1 MLGRRDGVARHARRM
16 GRDVMI
22 TGEVILDNY
31 QGWRVRYYLAT
42 DSRDAGRITADLK
55 SCGCSDKTLRKAKR
69 LLSSDRCNKGL
80 TVSKRKSRKTF
91 IIASK
96 STSVYEF
103 INTFVHELDHIEKHI
118 AKALNFDPYSERAS
132 YLVGELTRE
141 IVTNA
146 INKLLC
152 R

>member
-1 MLGRRDGVARHARRM
+1 
-16 GRDVMI
+16 MI
-22 TGEVILDNY
+22 TGEVVLDNY
-31 QGWRVRYYLAT
+31 RGWRVRYYLAT
-42 DSRDAGRITADLK
+42 DSRDTRKILGDMR
-55 SCGCSDKTLRKAKR
+55 SGGCGEKTLRNAER
-69 LLSSDRCNKGL
+69 LLSSDRCNTGL
-80 TVSKRKSRKTF
+80 TVSRNKTRKTF

-103 INTFVHELDHIEKHI
+103 INTFVHELDHVEKHI
-118 AKALNFDPYSERAS
+118 AKALHFDPYSERAS

-141 IVTNA
+141 ILTNA